1 MNNFDSPILYLITL
15 TLLFVIC
22 LIITFKRQRS
32 NNMPDIFLILY
43 FWSFF
48 YTILIAFI
56 FVFGYGKYF
65 PHLFRTA
72 HITAALGMPFSYFY
86 IRQTLFP
93 RKLTYADL
101 LHLLPALI
109 FVVDYLPIFL
119 LSADEKISLAEHMD
133 GAQMRLI
140 LNDGI
145 FMPAYGHI
153 IIRYSLIILYF
164 IAQVILI
171 RRSSSA
177 DTNLIIT
184 ENPPLWKWL
193 KLLTGTQF
201 IFFIGPLIS
210 TLVGNN
216 NVIVVFLNLSAILV
230 AIVQC
235 YFLVS
240 HPSML
245 YGLIENYV
253 DTVSNSQHLKDAEK
267 GEIQTGL
274 PDVKSTENPPVYV
287 NQYTSEILDEV
298 GSAVE
303 SYLQSQ
309 KPFLKARYGIQD
321 LARETGISV
330 HKISAYINRR
340 HQMNFF
346 NYINQLRIN
355 SFLDKIASN
364 EQEQKT
370 LEALAGECGFQGRS
384 TFIRAFKKETG
395 KTPSEYLANST
406 QQVNE

>member
-1 MNNFDSPILYLITL
+1 MSNFDSPIIYLITL

-32 NNMPDIFLILY
+32 IEMPDKFLMLY

-56 FVFGYGKYF
+56 FVFGFGKYF

-72 HITAALGMPFSYFY
+72 HISAALGMPFSYFY

-93 RKLTYADL
+93 GKLKYTDL

-109 FVVDYLPIFL
+109 FVVDYLPVFML
-119 LSADEKISLAEHMD
+119 TADEKISLAEHMN
-133 GAQMRLI
+133 GTQMRLI
-140 LNDGI
+140 LNDGL

-164 IAQVILI
+164 TAQVILI
-171 RRSSSA
+171 RRSTSA
-177 DTNLIIT
+177 NSNLIIK

-201 IFFIGPLIS
+201 IIFIGPLIS
-210 TLVGNN
+210 SFVGNN
-216 NVIVVFLNLSAILV
+216 NLIVVFLNLSAILV

-240 HPSML
+240 HPSIL
-245 YGLIENYV
+245 YGLIEN
-253 DTVSNSQHLKDAEK
+253 DAELV
-267 GEIQTGL
+267 IDA
-274 PDVKSTENPPVYV
+274 PRSTITKKPNPPAPA
-287 NQYTSEILDEV
+287 NQYSSELLDEV
-298 GSAVE
+298 GKSVE
-303 SYLQSQ
+303 RHLQSQ

-330 HKISAYINRR
+330 HKISAYINQR

-355 SFLDKIASN
+355 AFLDKIASN

-395 KTPSEYLANST
+395 KTPSEYLANSL
-406 QQVNE
+406 QKVDDQPIL